1 MSQPVPLADCL
12 AADAAALLRELAAA
26 GAPTPPNLCRGEL
39 LQAVLA
45 LRLDRGEPVGV
56 AGALD
61 LLPEGFGFVRSPAG
75 DFAASPHD
83 AFVAPSQVQAF
94 NLKHGQWLAGPLRAP
109 RGAERFFGL
118 ARIDATNGAPPE
130 QLAARVA
137 FAARTIAPALRP
149 LGGVPGADWRRG
161 ERVLLLAPLGAP
173 THRWLAA
180 AAVDLAAATP
190 PLRVRACLLD
200 QRPEDLAAAKATAGA
215 AVELVGTTFDAP
227 PERHV
232 ALADLV
238 LARCLREVEAGADVV
253 LLVDGLTPLA
263 LAAQRALPSSGRWI
277 CPGLD
282 AQAAQPGKRLFAA
295 ARACAEGGSLTVV
308 ALAADGGSSAVEA
321 AVRDDLARRA
331 HHVAALG
338 DGDGPAAPPLTRR
351 GDGAL

>member
-149 LGGVPGADWRRG
+149 LGGDR
-161 ERVLLLAPLGAP
+161 
-173 THRWLAA
+173 
-180 AAVDLAAATP
+180 
-190 PLRVRACLLD
+190 
-200 QRPEDLAAAKATAGA
+200 KS
-215 AVELVGTTFDAP
+215 
-227 PERHV
+227 
-232 ALADLV
+232 
-238 LARCLREVEAGADVV
+238 VV
-253 LLVDGLTPLA
+253 
-263 LAAQRALPSSGRWI
+263 
-277 CPGLD
+277 
-282 AQAAQPGKRLFAA
+282 
-295 ARACAEGGSLTVV
+295 
-308 ALAADGGSSAVEA
+308 
-321 AVRDDLARRA
+321 
-331 HHVAALG
+331 
-338 DGDGPAAPPLTRR
+338 
-351 GDGAL
+351 